1 MEIRQQNEKGGDE
14 YMTCFYCKGSTN
26 LKLKTHAVTLEECVI
41 IVKNVPALVCGQCG
55 EAYFSDEVME
65 KLEVIVDKLEKIIK
79 EVAIVD
85 YTDEV
90 A

>member
-1 MEIRQQNEKGGDE
+1 
-14 YMTCFYCKGSTN
+14 MTCFRCKGDTEAKS
-26 LKLKTHAVTLEECVI
+26 KTHAVTLDKCVI

-55 EAYFSDEVME
+55 EVYFADDVMQN
-65 KLEVIVDKLEKIIK
+65 LELIVDRLESLIK

-85 YTDEV
+85 YADNV